1 MDSAPSTFALSRFIE
16 DIRDVVPAAN
26 RPLEVEQ
33 LPDGRTTLVFRVLE
47 AGRKGD
53 VAVAGPRTRAK
64 SKHATGIARVVVVQ
78 FKPGWSGSLL
88 GVATHELTDR
98 TVLLDDLWGPAG
110 ADLCRELL
118 EAPNLSAIVER
129 VGRALALRSR
139 QIFEP
144 ASARLARQAVR
155 LLENGEVRVENVA
168 TQLGVTARHLR
179 RAFTESIGIGPK
191 EYARTV
197 RLQRALRSAATSK
210 DWARIAAESG
220 YYDQAHLISDFR
232 QLVGLTP
239 GAFAKR
245 RAA

>member
-1 MDSAPSTFALSRFIE
+1 MDSATPTFALSRFIE
-16 DIRDVVPAAN
+16 DVREVVPAPGG
-26 RPLEVEQ
+26 PLDVEQ
-33 LPDGRTTLVFRVLE
+33 IPDGRTTLVFRVLE

-78 FKPGWSGSLL
+78 FKPGWSASLL
-88 GVATHELTDR
+88 GVATSALTDR
-98 TVLLDDLWGPAG
+98 TVLLEDIWGPAG
-110 ADLCRELL
+110 ADLCLELL
-118 EAPNLSAIVER
+118 AAPGLPAIVDR
-129 VGRALALRSR
+129 LGRALDVRSR
-139 QIFEP
+139 QTFEP

-155 LLENGEVRVENVA
+155 LLENGEARVESVA

-179 RAFTESIGIGPK
+179 RAFTEHIGIGPK
-191 EYARTV
+191 EYARTM

-232 QLVGLTP
+232 QLVGVTP

-245 RAA
+245 HAA

>member
-1 MDSAPSTFALSRFIE
+1 MDSATPTFALSRFIE
-16 DIRDVVPAAN
+16 DVREVVPAPGG
-26 RPLEVEQ
+26 PLDVEQ
-33 LPDGRTTLVFRVLE
+33 IPDGRTTLVFRVLE

-88 GVATHELTDR
+88 GVATNELTDR
-98 TVLLDDLWGPAG
+98 TVLLQDIWGPAG

-118 EAPNLSAIVER
+118 EAPTLPAIVDR
-129 VGRALALRSR
+129 LGRALDVRSR
-139 QIFEP
+139 QTFEP

-155 LLENGEVRVENVA
+155 LLENGEARVESVA

-179 RAFTESIGIGPK
+179 RAFTEHIGIGPK
-191 EYARTV
+191 EYARTM

-232 QLVGLTP
+232 QLVGVTP

-245 RAA
+245 HAA